1 VKVEL
6 QELDLRKEFPPPSL
20 EEWKQAVVASLKGA
34 DFDKVMR
41 TKTYEGITLKPI
53 YTKEDVAGLGFT
65 DALPGEAPHQRG
77 NAPQGFASQ
86 GWKVA
91 QAQTTQDL
99 AALNREI
106 LDELSRGLS
115 AVNLVLKHDDFPAG
129 IELRSAEDLAT
140 ALKGVDLKAAPL
152 MVQMDMDDPDLF
164 SWLEEF
170 CAQTKQDLS
179 QLDGCLGFDPT
190 GEFARKGFL
199 NLPLED
205 VWSWVGAEVARRVEK
220 APRLRCLSIDAT
232 VYASSGASAVQ
243 ELAFALSTAI
253 GYIQGLQASGLEID
267 KIAPLFQVKFS
278 LGSNLFMEIAKIRA
292 FRMLWSEMVKAFGG
306 NDESR
311 RIWIHG
317 KTSTFNKSGYDLYV
331 NMLRTSTEGFAGVV
345 AGVDSLEIDRFDA
358 TLDVE
363 ATEFSKRLARN
374 QQLIL
379 AEEAHLSRV
388 ADPAGGCY
396 YIESLTADLA
406 SQAWKMMQELE
417 AGGGMIRGLKAGT
430 IHTMIDA
437 VAQARIDAVHKRRD
451 VFVGVNMYANP
462 DDALPALAEASVDD
476 SKAAVRLERG
486 ALPKRRAVEALE
498 QFRSNMAAYGKK
510 VFLITMGSLAEYKAR
525 ADFATG
531 FLQVGGFIV
540 VEGTGYTDVQ
550 SAVEAARDYEAVC
563 ICSTDDKYPEL
574 VPALCAKLTDKI
586 KILAGYPADQVEAH
600 KQSGID
606 VFIHLR
612 ANLLDTL
619 QDLAARMGVQK

>member
-1 VKVEL
+1 MKVEL

-205 VWSWVGAEVARRVEK
+205 VWSRVGAEVARRVEK

-243 ELAFALSTAI
+243 EL
-253 GYIQGLQASGLEID
+253 
-267 KIAPLFQVKFS
+267 
-278 LGSNLFMEIAKIRA
+278 
-292 FRMLWSEMVKAFGG
+292 
-306 NDESR
+306 
-311 RIWIHG
+311 
-317 KTSTFNKSGYDLYV
+317 
-331 NMLRTSTEGFAGVV
+331 
-345 AGVDSLEIDRFDA
+345 
-358 TLDVE
+358 
-363 ATEFSKRLARN
+363 
-374 QQLIL
+374 
-379 AEEAHLSRV
+379 
-388 ADPAGGCY
+388 
-396 YIESLTADLA
+396 
-406 SQAWKMMQELE
+406 
-417 AGGGMIRGLKAGT
+417 
-430 IHTMIDA
+430 
-437 VAQARIDAVHKRRD
+437 
-451 VFVGVNMYANP
+451 
-462 DDALPALAEASVDD
+462 
-476 SKAAVRLERG
+476 
-486 ALPKRRAVEALE
+486 
-498 QFRSNMAAYGKK
+498 
-510 VFLITMGSLAEYKAR
+510 
-525 ADFATG
+525 
-531 FLQVGGFIV
+531 
-540 VEGTGYTDVQ
+540 
-550 SAVEAARDYEAVC
+550 
-563 ICSTDDKYPEL
+563 
-574 VPALCAKLTDKI
+574 
-586 KILAGYPADQVEAH
+586 
-600 KQSGID
+600 
-606 VFIHLR
+606 
-612 ANLLDTL
+612 
-619 QDLAARMGVQK
+619 